1 MTNGILI
8 IDQAAGTEDRRMR
21 QIARYQPKHCRSRQG
36 KTDESDLLRSSLSD
50 LLNVPDG
57 CPPDC
62 EVVEYALLSLQELA
76 ERLVT
81 LGPAGANAVG
91 TWADT
96 TIDLIARRRRD
107 DEIDL

>member
-1 MTNGILI
+1 M
-8 IDQAAGTEDRRMR
+8 
-21 QIARYQPKHCRSRQG
+21 
-36 KTDESDLLRSSLSD
+36 
-50 LLNVPDG
+50 PDG
-57 CPPDC
+57 GPPNC
-62 EVVEYALLSLQELA
+62 EVVEYALLSMHELA